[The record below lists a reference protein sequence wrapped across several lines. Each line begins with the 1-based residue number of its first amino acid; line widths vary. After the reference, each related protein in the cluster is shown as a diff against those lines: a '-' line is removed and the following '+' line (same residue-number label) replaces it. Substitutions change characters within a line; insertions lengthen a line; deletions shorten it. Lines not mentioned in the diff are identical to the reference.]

1 MGRPV
6 SVGNALRGV
15 PPASSGPLPR
25 IRYVTYFG
33 LAILGCA
40 ADLFSKQIVF
50 RWRGLPRHGNE
61 WWIVKGRLGIETSVN
76 PGALFGMGAGG
87 WWFFALVSVI
97 ALLGIITW
105 LFVFRAAH
113 DRWITV
119 ALGFVSGGIL
129 GNLYDRLGLWDSR
142 GLPPE
147 LTHGVRDWILFVW
160 PEIKLH
166 IFNPWPNFNIA
177 DSLLVT
183 GAIMLVVHAVVWRD
197 QHAAEAD
204 GKKTIAPAN
213 QANG

>member
-1 MGRPV
+1 LGRPV

-119 ALGFVSGGIL
+119 ALGFIVGAAVASVASSVSRTSL
-129 GNLYDRLGLWDSR
+129 SKSTNPSRFSTRRVFPNSPAFQRLAM
-142 GLPPE
+142 P
-147 LTHGVRDWILFVW
+147 
-160 PEIKLH
+160 
-166 IFNPWPNFNIA
+166 
-177 DSLLVT
+177 LLRT
-183 GAIMLVVHAVVWRD
+183 RIRPATPAVVGQLCICAISGQSTVCDCRAILVLQD
-197 QHAAEAD
+197 
-204 GKKTIAPAN
+204 K
-213 QANG
+213 